1 MEAAGIL
8 SSGGIELAGAF
19 RVTKV
24 LILHFSAQRYH
35 DRLVQRFPS
44 VEFHSFQHANE
55 AERVIPGIEVIMGLG
70 HHIPPALIAAAPKLK
85 WVQALTTGTETLT
98 APGVLPPHVLLTST
112 RGIHGPQMSE
122 LAFLNMIA
130 LNRNVR
136 KMQRNQAEGK
146 WEQWDQPILEGKTIV
161 IVGLG
166 LLAEHL
172 AERCKLF
179 GMTVIGVSGGRSQVP
194 HFEEIHPRGELVK
207 LAARADFLM
216 LLVPYSP
223 DTHHLINRDVLAAMK
238 PSAFVIN
245 LARGGVLDEAALIEC
260 LQAGKIA
267 GAGLDIFSK
276 QPLPPDNPLWRM
288 PNVIITPNIGGRS
301 DKFVEQTMVVLE
313 PNLQAFIDGR
323 LKDLRNLVAH

>member
-1 MEAAGIL
+1 M
-8 SSGGIELAGAF
+8 
-19 RVTKV
+19 TKV
-24 LILHFSAQRYH
+24 LILHFNAQRYH
-35 DRLVQRFPS
+35 ERLAKRFPA
-44 VEFHSFQHANE
+44 VEFHAFHHAKE
-55 AERVIPGIEVIMGLG
+55 AEPVIAGIDVIMGLG
-70 HHIPPALIAAAPKLK
+70 HHIPPALITAAPKLK

-98 APGVLPPHVLLTST
+98 VPGVLPPHVLLTST

-130 LNRNVR
+130 LNRNFR
-136 KMQRNQAEGK
+136 KMQRNQAEAK
-146 WEQWDQPILEGKTIV
+146 WEQWDQPILEGKTVV

-166 LLAEHL
+166 ILAEHL
-172 AERCKLF
+172 AELCKLF
-179 GMTVIGVSGGRSQVP
+179 GMTLIGVSGGRGSAP
-194 HFEEIHPRGELVK
+194 HFDEVHPRSELVK

-223 DTHHLINRDVLAAMK
+223 ATHHLISREVLAAMK
-238 PSAFVIN
+238 PTAFLIN
-245 LARGGVLDEAALIEC
+245 LARGGVLDETALIEL

-267 GAGLDIFSK
+267 GAGIDIFSNM
-276 QPLPPDNPLWRM
+276 PLPPDNPLWRM

-301 DKFVEQTMVVLE
+301 DRFVEQTMTVLE

>member
-1 MEAAGIL
+1 MPVQML
-8 SSGGIELAGAF
+8 
-19 RVTKV
+19 VM
-24 LILHFSAQRYH
+24 HFDAEDYRA
-35 DRLVQRFPS
+35 RLTARFPA
-44 VEFHSFQHANE
+44 VQFHCLHHAEE
-55 AERVIPGIEVIMGLG
+55 AEGVVGDLDVIMGLG
-70 HHIPPALIAAAPKLK
+70 HHIPPALIAKAKKLK

-98 APGVLPPHVLLTST
+98 VPGVLPPDVVLTST

-130 LNRNVR
+130 LARNFR
-136 KMQRNQAEGK
+136 KMQRNQAQAK
-146 WEQWDQPILEGKTIV
+146 WEQWGQPILEGKTIV

-179 GMTVIGVSGGRSQVP
+179 GMHVIGVSGGRASAP
-194 HFEEIHPRGELVK
+194 HFDEVQPRSELKK

-223 DTHHLINRDVLAAMK
+223 DTHHLISREVLAAMK
-238 PSAFVIN
+238 PSAFLIN
-245 LARGGVLDEAALIEC
+245 LARGGVLDEAALIDV
-260 LQAGKIA
+260 LGAGKIA

-301 DKFVEQTMVVLE
+301 DKFVAQTLQVIE
-313 PNLQAFIDGR
+313 PNIEAFLAGR
-323 LKDLRNLVAH
+323 MQDLRNVIPH

>member
-1 MEAAGIL
+1 MAGVL
-8 SSGGIELAGAF
+8 

-24 LILHFSAQRYH
+24 LILDMNAQQYH
-35 DRLVQRFPS
+35 ERLARRFPA
-44 VEFHSFQHANE
+44 VEFTAVHHPKD
-55 AERVIPGIEVIMGLG
+55 AESVIADIEVIIALG
-70 HHIPPALIAAAPKLK
+70 HHIPKALIDAARSLK
-85 WVQALTTGTETLT
+85 WIQALTTGTDTLT
-98 APGVLPPHVLLTST
+98 APGVLPAHVLLTST

-130 LNRNVR
+130 LGRNFR
-136 KMQRNQAEGK
+136 KMQRNQAEAK
-146 WEQWDQPILEGKTIV
+146 WEQWGQPILQGKTIV

-179 GMTVIGVSGGRSQVP
+179 GMQVIGVSGGRGKAPNFDEV
-194 HFEEIHPRGELVK
+194 HPRSELAK
-207 LAARADFLM
+207 MAARADFLM
-216 LLVPYSP
+216 LLVPYSKE
-223 DTHHLINRDVLAAMK
+223 THHLVNREVLAAMK
-238 PSAFVIN
+238 PSAFLIN
-245 LARGGVLDEAALIEC
+245 LARGGVLDEAALIEH

-267 GAGLDIFSK
+267 GAGLDIFST

-301 DKFVEQTMVVLE
+301 DKFVEQTMTVLE
-313 PNLQAFIDGR
+313 PNLQAYIDGR

>member
-1 MEAAGIL
+1 MAAQIL
-8 SSGGIELAGAF
+8 IYDVRGPQYRALLS
-19 RVTKV
+19 K
-24 LILHFSAQRYH
+24 
-35 DRLVQRFPS
+35 RFPD
-44 VEFHSFQHANE
+44 VGFHIGHHIEDTDAFIE
-55 AERVIPGIEVIMGLG
+55 GIDAIFGLG
-70 HHIPPALIAAAPKLK
+70 HHIPPALIAKAKSLK

-98 APGVLPPHVLLTST
+98 VPGVLPPDVLLTST

-130 LNRNVR
+130 LQRNF
-136 KMQRNQAEGK
+136 KKNLANQAEAK
-146 WEQWDQPILEGKTIV
+146 WDQYGQPILEGKTIV

-179 GMTVIGVSGGRSQVP
+179 GMRVHGISNGRGSAP
-194 HFEEIHPRGELVK
+194 HFDEVHPRSELAK

-223 DTHHLINRDVLAAMK
+223 ETHHLINRDVIAAMK
-238 PSAFVIN
+238 PTAFLIN
-245 LARGGVLDEAALIEC
+245 LARGGVVDEAALIEH

-267 GAGLDIFSK
+267 GAGIDVFSK
-276 QPLPPDNPLWRM
+276 MPLPPDNPLWRM

-301 DKFVEQTMVVLE
+301 DNFLEQTMAVLE
-313 PNLQAFIDGR
+313 PNIAAFTQGR
-323 LKDLRNLVAH
+323 LKDMRNVIPH

>member
-1 MEAAGIL
+1 VSEDRVATQIL
-8 SSGGIELAGAF
+8 IM
-19 RVTKV
+19 
-24 LILHFSAQRYH
+24 HFDAEDYCS
-35 DRLVQRFPS
+35 RLSKRFPS
-44 VEFHSFQHANE
+44 AQFHPIHHPNE
-55 AERVIPGIEVIMGLG
+55 GDAVIADAEAIMGLG
-70 HHIPPALIAAAPKLK
+70 HHIPQDMIAKAKKLK

-98 APGVLPPHVLLTST
+98 VPGMLPKDVVLTST

-130 LNRNVR
+130 LARNFR

-146 WEQWDQPILEGKTIV
+146 WEQWGQPILEDKTIV

-179 GMTVIGVSGGRSQVP
+179 GMYVLGVSDGRTKGP
-194 HFEEIHPRGELVK
+194 HFDEVHPRKALVSV
-207 LAARADFLM
+207 AGRADFLM

-223 DTHHLINRDVLAAMK
+223 QTHHLINRDVLAAMK
-238 PSAFVIN
+238 PTAFLTN
-245 LARGGVLDEAALIEC
+245 LARGGVLDEAALIEH

-267 GAGLDIFSK
+267 GAALDIFSK

-301 DKFVEQTMVVLE
+301 DKFVAQTLTVIE
-313 PNLQAFIDGR
+313 PNVAAFLEGR
-323 LKDLRNLVAH
+323 MKDMRNVIPH

>member
-1 MEAAGIL
+1 MA
-8 SSGGIELAGAF
+8 S
-19 RVTKV
+19 KV
-24 LILHFSAQRYH
+24 LILDMNAENYREHLAR
-35 DRLVQRFPS
+35 RFPA
-44 VEFHSFQHANE
+44 VEFHATHHAEE
-55 AERVIPGIEVIMGLG
+55 AEKIIDGVEVIIALG
-70 HHIPPALIAAAPKLK
+70 HHIPNALLAKAKNLK
-85 WVQALTTGTETLT
+85 WVQALTTGTDTLT

-130 LNRNVR
+130 LSRNFR

-146 WEQWDQPILEGKTIV
+146 WEQWGQPILEGKTIV

-179 GMTVIGVSGGRSQVP
+179 GMTVIGVSGGRGDVP
-194 HFEEIHPRGELVK
+194 HFDEVHPRSDLVK

-216 LLVPYSP
+216 LLVPYSK
-223 DTHHLINRDVLAAMK
+223 DTHHLINRDVIGAMK
-238 PSAFVIN
+238 PSAFLIN
-245 LARGGVLDEAALIEC
+245 LARGGVLDEAALIEH
-260 LQAGKIA
+260 LQSGKIA
-267 GAGLDIFSK
+267 GAALDIFSK

-301 DKFVEQTMVVLE
+301 DHFVEQTLQIVE
-313 PNLQAFIDGR
+313 PNLQAFLDGR

>member
-1 MEAAGIL
+1 
-8 SSGGIELAGAF
+8 
-19 RVTKV
+19 VTKV
-24 LILHFSAQRYH
+24 LILDMNAQQYREH
-35 DRLVQRFPS
+35 LARRFPT
-44 VEFHSFQHANE
+44 VEFHAVQDAKQ
-55 AERVIPGIEVIMGLG
+55 AEPVIAGIEVIIALG
-70 HHIPPALIAAAPKLK
+70 HHIPNALISAARNLK
-85 WVQALTTGTETLT
+85 WIQALTTGTDTLT

-130 LNRNVR
+130 LSRNFR
-136 KMQRNQAEGK
+136 KMQRNQAEAK
-146 WEQWDQPILEGKTIV
+146 WEQWGQPILDGKTIV

-179 GMTVIGVSGGRSQVP
+179 GMHVIGVSNGRSDAP
-194 HFEEIHPRGELVK
+194 HFDQVVARSELVK
-207 LAARADFLM
+207 VAARADFLM
-216 LLVPYSP
+216 LLVPYSKP
-223 DTHHLINRDVLAAMK
+223 THHLVNREVLAAMK
-238 PSAFVIN
+238 PSAFLIN
-245 LARGGVLDEAALIEC
+245 LARGGVLDEAALIER

-301 DKFVEQTMVVLE
+301 DKFVEQTLTVLV
-313 PNLQAFIDGR
+313 PNIAAFVEGR

>member
-1 MEAAGIL
+1 MAAQVLIYDIRGPQYRALLARRFPDVGFHVGHHPEDVEAAIAGI
-8 SSGGIELAGAF
+8 
-19 RVTKV
+19 
-24 LILHFSAQRYH
+24 
-35 DRLVQRFPS
+35 D
-44 VEFHSFQHANE
+44 
-55 AERVIPGIEVIMGLG
+55 VIVGLG
-70 HHIPPALIAAAPKLK
+70 HHIPPALIARAKNLK

-98 APGVLPPHVLLTST
+98 APGVLPPHVVLTST

-130 LNRNVR
+130 LARDFRRNL
-136 KMQRNQAEGK
+136 KNQDGAK
-146 WEQWDQPILEGKTIV
+146 WEQWGQPILDGKTIV

-179 GMTVIGVSGGRSQVP
+179 GMRTIGVSDGRGSAP
-194 HFEEIHPRGELVK
+194 HFDEVHPRQTLAA

-223 DTHHLINRDVLAAMK
+223 ETHHLVSREVIAAMK
-238 PSAFVIN
+238 PTAFLIN
-245 LARGGVLDEAALIEC
+245 LARGGVLDEAALIEH

-267 GAGLDIFSK
+267 GAGIDVFSTM
-276 QPLPPDNPLWRM
+276 PLPPDNPLWRM

-301 DKFVEQTMVVLE
+301 DNFIEQTMTVLE
-313 PNLQAFIDGR
+313 PNLAAFTEGR
-323 LKDLRNLVAH
+323 LKDMRNVIPH